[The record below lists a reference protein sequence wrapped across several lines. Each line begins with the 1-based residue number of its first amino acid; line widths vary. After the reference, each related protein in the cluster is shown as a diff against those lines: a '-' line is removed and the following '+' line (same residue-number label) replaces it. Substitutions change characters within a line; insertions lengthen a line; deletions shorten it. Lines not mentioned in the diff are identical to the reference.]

1 MAYTTIDDPSA
12 YFQTALY
19 NGNSGTQSVVN
30 DGNSDLQPDMVWIK
44 ARSGTHGTENHNLY
58 DSVRGA
64 NKFFIPNGTTTSSTD
79 TNSLTAFNTDGFSL
93 GTRTDVN
100 GSGAYVGWNW
110 KAGGSASS
118 NSNGSITS
126 TVSANQT
133 AGFSIVSFTG
143 NGSAGATVG
152 HGLSAIPKFILVKVH
167 TSSTAYDW
175 RVFHA
180 SLGATTES
188 IELTDIEI
196 ETSIKVAELV
206 KGDIVG
212 VDLLP
217 AKNREKEKPYVL
229 EANATPGFGGI
240 ERITKDKSITQE
252 ILKTYFNRDKWR
264 L

>member
-1 MAYTTIDDPSA
+1 
-12 YFQTALY
+12 L
-19 NGNSGTQSVVN
+19 VVN
-30 DGNSDLQPDMVWIK
+30 GKVLAAMRRNVMDGDI
-44 ARSGTHGTENHNLY
+44 RSN
-58 DSVRGA
+58 
-64 NKFFIPNGTTTSSTD
+64 
-79 TNSLTAFNTDGFSL
+79 
-93 GTRTDVN
+93 
-100 GSGAYVGWNW
+100 
-110 KAGGSASS
+110 
-118 NSNGSITS
+118 
-126 TVSANQT
+126 
-133 AGFSIVSFTG
+133 
-143 NGSAGATVG
+143 
-152 HGLSAIPKFILVKVH
+152 
-167 TSSTAYDW
+167 
-175 RVFHA
+175 A

-252 ILKTYFNRDKWR
+252 ILKTYFNRDNWR